1 MTKSDDASVRSDPF
15 DLNRFTAAQDSGGDV
30 DLLSVYLFC
39 CFKKIANSVPL
50 CVPLAIAI
58 M

>member
-30 DLLSVYLFC
+30 DAVICLSIYVVL
-39 CFKKIANSVPL
+39 KK
-50 CVPLAIAI
+50 
-58 M
+58 